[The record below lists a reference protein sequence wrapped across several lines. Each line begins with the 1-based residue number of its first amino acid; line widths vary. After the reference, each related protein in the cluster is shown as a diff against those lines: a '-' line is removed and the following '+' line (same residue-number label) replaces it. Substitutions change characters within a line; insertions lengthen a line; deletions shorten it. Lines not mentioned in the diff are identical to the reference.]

1 MKKGRGKK
9 KFVELDLNK
18 INNNDNYIKKQ
29 NNNTFSKEESK
40 KKSEFKSSLDK
51 LIFLFPNFSSDLVK
65 EVYEE
70 NENNYSKTKDM
81 LRQLSEEE
89 FGIGND
95 NCINNQN
102 NQNFNNNENVVN
114 NNDMIIEENI
124 IDQISK
130 DNNQN
135 NNGKNND
142 SKNKN
147 NIDITHY
154 AKFEVVS
161 NNEFE
166 KVPKTENKINNNNK
180 KENNINDSYNKIEK
194 IKEHYN
200 SLFNDEQ
207 NDNNSNIYNNNCRPK
222 EEITIED
229 YLFDQN
235 IEFLSECFPN
245 YTREQIVKKICDNN
259 FDIDSVILNLLKET
273 NLYIKETED
282 DYANIEITD
291 RDEILSNFIPYDSDN
306 QNDFDI
312 EQFKENLVQKE
323 IEEMIKKE
331 NNKKHNNLYD
341 DDDMGYQNIQD
352 SKGEGEKEEFF
363 LYKRIDEIKTPKIKE
378 DLKKLIYHFPLE
390 DEFNIK
396 LVYYQYNDYNL
407 SYQYFSNKDGS
418 KVIGLKSL
426 IDSLNNKSNFAYTNG
441 NSNNVKRYNNKP
453 KKESNK
459 NNENEEKRQYEIFK
473 KIIDNK
479 PINWRFED
487 EKNIN
492 LNDYIAVRKR
502 LFLEAKNAYANKKP
516 KDGQIL
522 MARAKR
528 YQQEIDKIYK
538 KQRINILLNADN
550 NSTNEIDLHGLT
562 LPESKY
568 IIDKKIQTL
577 KEKKIEYNLKSH
589 TIVIVTGTG
598 SHSAGHKS
606 ILYPNLMEWLK
617 NREKLGVKGDL
628 DKGQIFV
635 TIY

>member
-1 MKKGRGKK
+1 MKKKGRGKK

-18 INNNDNYIKKQ
+18 INNNDNFSKKQ
-29 NNNTFSKEESK
+29 NNDTFPKEEPK

-51 LIFLFPNFSSDLVK
+51 LIFLFPNFSSDLIK

-70 NENNYSKTKDM
+70 NENNYSRTKDM

-89 FGIGND
+89 FG
-95 NCINNQN
+95 NNNN
-102 NQNFNNNENVVN
+102 NQNFINNENVN
-114 NNDMIIEENI
+114 NNSDMIIEENI
-124 IDQISK
+124 INQNNK

-135 NNGKNND
+135 NIGKNND

-166 KVPKTENKINNNNK
+166 KIPETENKNNNNNK
-180 KENNINDSYNKIEK
+180 NENNIKDNYNNKIEK
-194 IKEHYN
+194 IKDNYS

-207 NDNNSNIYNNNCRPK
+207 YENNSNICNNNYKPK

-245 YTREQIVKKICDNN
+245 YSREQIIKKICDFN
-259 FDIDSVILNLLKET
+259 FDIDSVILDILKET
-273 NLYIKETED
+273 HLYLTETED

-291 RDEILSNFIPYDSDN
+291 KDEILSNFIPYDSDK
-306 QNDFDI
+306 QNEFDI
-312 EQFKENLVQKE
+312 EQFKENLVQKQ

-341 DDDMGYQNIQD
+341 DDDMQCENIQD
-352 SKGEGEKEEFF
+352 SKGEGKNEEFF

-378 DLKKLIYHFPLE
+378 DLKKLINHFPLE

-407 SYQYFSNKDGS
+407 SYQYFSNKDGN

-459 NNENEEKRQYEIFK
+459 SNEDEEKRQYEIFK

-479 PINWRFED
+479 PINWKFEED
-487 EKNIN
+487 KNIN

-502 LFLEAKNAYANKKP
+502 LFLEAKNAYSNKKP

-538 KQRINILLNADN
+538 NQRINKFLNADN
-550 NSTNEIDLHGLT
+550 NNTNEIDLHGLT

-568 IIDKKIQTL
+568 IIDKKIQSL
-577 KEKKIEYNLKSH
+577 KDKKIEYNLKSI
-589 TIVIVTGTG
+589 TIVIITGTG
-598 SHSAGHKS
+598 SHSVGHKS
-606 ILYPNLMEWLK
+606 VLYPNLMEWLK
-617 NREKLGVKGDL
+617 NRDKLGVKGDF

>member
-1 MKKGRGKK
+1 MKKKGRGKK

-18 INNNDNYIKKQ
+18 INNNDNFSKKQ
-29 NNNTFSKEESK
+29 NNDTFPKEEPK

-51 LIFLFPNFSSDLVK
+51 LIFLFPNFSSDLIK

-70 NENNYSKTKDM
+70 NENNYSRTKDM

-89 FGIGND
+89 FG
-95 NCINNQN
+95 NNNN
-102 NQNFNNNENVVN
+102 NQNFINNENVN
-114 NNDMIIEENI
+114 NNSDMIIEENI
-124 IDQISK
+124 INQNNK

-135 NNGKNND
+135 NIGKNND

-166 KVPKTENKINNNNK
+166 KIPETENKNNNNNK
-180 KENNINDSYNKIEK
+180 NENNIKDNYNNKIEK
-194 IKEHYN
+194 IKDNYS

-207 NDNNSNIYNNNCRPK
+207 YENNSNICNNNYKPK

-245 YTREQIVKKICDNN
+245 YSREQIIKKICDFN
-259 FDIDSVILNLLKET
+259 FDIDSVILDILKET
-273 NLYIKETED
+273 HLYLTETED

-291 RDEILSNFIPYDSDN
+291 KDEILSNFIPYDSDK
-306 QNDFDI
+306 QNEFDI
-312 EQFKENLVQKE
+312 EQFKENLVQKQ

-341 DDDMGYQNIQD
+341 DDDMQCENIQD
-352 SKGEGEKEEFF
+352 SKGEGKNEEFF

-378 DLKKLIYHFPLE
+378 DLKKLINHFPLE

-407 SYQYFSNKDGS
+407 SYQYFSNKDGN

-459 NNENEEKRQYEIFK
+459 SNEDEEKRQYEIFK

-479 PINWRFED
+479 PINWKFEED
-487 EKNIN
+487 KNIN

-538 KQRINILLNADN
+538 NQRINKFLNADN
-550 NSTNEIDLHGLT
+550 NNTNEIDLHGLT

-568 IIDKKIQTL
+568 IIDKKIQSL
-577 KEKKIEYNLKSH
+577 KDKKIEYNLKSI
-589 TIVIVTGTG
+589 TIVIITGTG
-598 SHSAGHKS
+598 SHSVGHKS
-606 ILYPNLMEWLK
+606 VLYPNLMEWLK
-617 NREKLGVKGDL
+617 NRDKLGVKGDF
-628 DKGQIFV
+628 DKGHIFV

>member
-1 MKKGRGKK
+1 MKKKGRGKK

-18 INNNDNYIKKQ
+18 INNNDNFSKKQ
-29 NNNTFSKEESK
+29 NNDTFPKEEPK

-51 LIFLFPNFSSDLVK
+51 LIFLFPNFSSDLIK

-70 NENNYSKTKDM
+70 NENNYSRTKDM

-89 FGIGND
+89 FG
-95 NCINNQN
+95 NNNN
-102 NQNFNNNENVVN
+102 NQNFINNENVN
-114 NNDMIIEENI
+114 NNSDMIIEENI
-124 IDQISK
+124 INQNNK

-135 NNGKNND
+135 NIGKNND

-166 KVPKTENKINNNNK
+166 KIPETENKNNNNNK
-180 KENNINDSYNKIEK
+180 NENNIKDNYNNKIEK
-194 IKEHYN
+194 IKDNYS

-207 NDNNSNIYNNNCRPK
+207 YENNSNICNNNYKPK

-245 YTREQIVKKICDNN
+245 YSREQIIKKICDFN
-259 FDIDSVILNLLKET
+259 FDIDSVILDILKET
-273 NLYIKETED
+273 HLYLTETED

-291 RDEILSNFIPYDSDN
+291 KDEILSNFIPYDSDK
-306 QNDFDI
+306 QNEFDI
-312 EQFKENLVQKE
+312 EQFKENLVQKQ

-341 DDDMGYQNIQD
+341 EDDMLCDNIQD
-352 SKGEGEKEEFF
+352 NKGEGKNEEFF

-378 DLKKLIYHFPLE
+378 DLKKLINHFPLE

-396 LVYYQYNDYNL
+396 LVYYQYNDYYL
-407 SYQYFSNKDGS
+407 SYQYFSNKDGN

-459 NNENEEKRQYEIFK
+459 SNEDEEKRQYEIFK

-479 PINWRFED
+479 PINWKFEED
-487 EKNIN
+487 KNIN

-502 LFLEAKNAYANKKP
+502 LFLEAKNAYSNKKP

-538 KQRINILLNADN
+538 NQRINKFLNADN
-550 NSTNEIDLHGLT
+550 NNTNEIDLHGLT

-568 IIDKKIQTL
+568 IIDKKIQSL
-577 KEKKIEYNLKSH
+577 KDKKIEYNLKSI
-589 TIVIVTGTG
+589 TIVIITGTG
-598 SHSAGHKS
+598 SHSVGHKS
-606 ILYPNLMEWLK
+606 VLYPNLMEWLK
-617 NREKLGVKGDL
+617 NRDKLGVKGDF

>member
-1 MKKGRGKK
+1 MKKKGRGKK

-18 INNNDNYIKKQ
+18 INNNDNFSKKQ
-29 NNNTFSKEESK
+29 NNDTFPKEEPK

-51 LIFLFPNFSSDLVK
+51 LIFLFPNFSSDLIK

-70 NENNYSKTKDM
+70 NENNYSRTKDM

-89 FGIGND
+89 FG
-95 NCINNQN
+95 NNNN
-102 NQNFNNNENVVN
+102 NQNFINNENVN
-114 NNDMIIEENI
+114 NNSDMIIEENI
-124 IDQISK
+124 INQNNK

-135 NNGKNND
+135 NIGKNND

-166 KVPKTENKINNNNK
+166 KIPETENKNNNNNK
-180 KENNINDSYNKIEK
+180 NENNIKDNYNNKIEK
-194 IKEHYN
+194 IKDNYS

-207 NDNNSNIYNNNCRPK
+207 YENNSNICNNNYKPK

-245 YTREQIVKKICDNN
+245 YSREQIIKKICDFN
-259 FDIDSVILNLLKET
+259 FDIDSVILDILKET
-273 NLYIKETED
+273 HLYLTETED

-291 RDEILSNFIPYDSDN
+291 KDEILSNFIPYDSDK
-306 QNDFDI
+306 QNEFDI
-312 EQFKENLVQKE
+312 EQFKENLVQKQ

-341 DDDMGYQNIQD
+341 DDDMQCENIQD
-352 SKGEGEKEEFF
+352 SKGEGKNEEFF

-378 DLKKLIYHFPLE
+378 DLKKLINHFPLE

-407 SYQYFSNKDGS
+407 SYQYFSNKDGN

-459 NNENEEKRQYEIFK
+459 SNEDEEKRQYEIFK

-479 PINWRFED
+479 PINWKFEED
-487 EKNIN
+487 KNIN

-538 KQRINILLNADN
+538 NQRINKFLNADN
-550 NSTNEIDLHGLT
+550 NNTNEIDLHGLT

-568 IIDKKIQTL
+568 IIDKKIQSL
-577 KEKKIEYNLKSH
+577 KDKKIEYNLKSI
-589 TIVIVTGTG
+589 TIVIITGTG
-598 SHSAGHKS
+598 SHSVGHKS
-606 ILYPNLMEWLK
+606 VLYPNLMEWLK
-617 NREKLGVKGDL
+617 NRDKLGVKGDF

>member
-1 MKKGRGKK
+1 MKKKGRGKK

-18 INNNDNYIKKQ
+18 INNNDNFSKKQ
-29 NNNTFSKEESK
+29 NNDTFPKEEPK

-51 LIFLFPNFSSDLVK
+51 LIFLFPNFSSDLIK

-70 NENNYSKTKDM
+70 NENNYSRTKDM

-89 FGIGND
+89 FG
-95 NCINNQN
+95 NNNN
-102 NQNFNNNENVVN
+102 NQNFINNENVN
-114 NNDMIIEENI
+114 NNSDMIIEENI
-124 IDQISK
+124 INQNNK

-135 NNGKNND
+135 NIGKNND

-166 KVPKTENKINNNNK
+166 KIPETENKNNNNNK
-180 KENNINDSYNKIEK
+180 NENNIKDNYNNKIEK
-194 IKEHYN
+194 IKDNYS

-207 NDNNSNIYNNNCRPK
+207 YENNSNICNNNYKPK

-245 YTREQIVKKICDNN
+245 YSREQIIKKICDFN
-259 FDIDSVILNLLKET
+259 FDIDSVILDILKET
-273 NLYIKETED
+273 HLYLTETED

-291 RDEILSNFIPYDSDN
+291 KDEILSNFIPYDSDK
-306 QNDFDI
+306 QNEFDI
-312 EQFKENLVQKE
+312 EQFKENLVQKQ

-341 DDDMGYQNIQD
+341 EDDMLCDNIQD
-352 SKGEGEKEEFF
+352 NKGEGKNEEFF

-378 DLKKLIYHFPLE
+378 DLKKLINHFPLE

-407 SYQYFSNKDGS
+407 SYQYFSNKDGN

-459 NNENEEKRQYEIFK
+459 SNEDEEKRQYEIFK

-479 PINWRFED
+479 PINWKFEED
-487 EKNIN
+487 KNIN

-502 LFLEAKNAYANKKP
+502 LFLEAKNAYSNKKP

-538 KQRINILLNADN
+538 NQRINKFLNADN
-550 NSTNEIDLHGLT
+550 NNTNEIDLHGLT

-568 IIDKKIQTL
+568 IIDKKIQSL
-577 KEKKIEYNLKSH
+577 KDKKIEYNLKSI
-589 TIVIVTGTG
+589 TIVIITGTG
-598 SHSAGHKS
+598 SHSVGHKS
-606 ILYPNLMEWLK
+606 VLYPNLMEWLK
-617 NREKLGVKGDL
+617 NRDKLGVKGDF

>member
-1 MKKGRGKK
+1 MKKKGRGKK

-18 INNNDNYIKKQ
+18 INNNDNFSKKQ
-29 NNNTFSKEESK
+29 NNDTFPKEEPK

-51 LIFLFPNFSSDLVK
+51 LIFLFPNFSSDLIK

-70 NENNYSKTKDM
+70 NENNYSRTKDM

-89 FGIGND
+89 FG
-95 NCINNQN
+95 NNNN
-102 NQNFNNNENVVN
+102 NQNFINNENVN
-114 NNDMIIEENI
+114 NNSDMIIEENI
-124 IDQISK
+124 INQNNK

-135 NNGKNND
+135 NIGKNND

-166 KVPKTENKINNNNK
+166 KIPETENKNNNSNK
-180 KENNINDSYNKIEK
+180 NENNIKDNYNNKIEK
-194 IKEHYN
+194 IKDNYS

-207 NDNNSNIYNNNCRPK
+207 YENNSNICNNNYKPK

-245 YTREQIVKKICDNN
+245 YSREQIIKKICDFN
-259 FDIDSVILNLLKET
+259 FDIDSVILDILKET
-273 NLYIKETED
+273 HLYLTETED

-291 RDEILSNFIPYDSDN
+291 KDEILSNFIPYDSDK
-306 QNDFDI
+306 QNEFDI
-312 EQFKENLVQKE
+312 EQFKENLVQKQ

-341 DDDMGYQNIQD
+341 DDDMRCDNIQD
-352 SKGEGEKEEFF
+352 NKGEGKNEEFF

-378 DLKKLIYHFPLE
+378 DLKKLINHFPLE

-407 SYQYFSNKDGS
+407 SYQYFSNKDGN

-459 NNENEEKRQYEIFK
+459 SNEDEEKRQYEIFK

-479 PINWRFED
+479 PINWKFEED
-487 EKNIN
+487 KNIN

-538 KQRINILLNADN
+538 NQRINKFLNADN
-550 NSTNEIDLHGLT
+550 NNTNEIDLHGLT

-568 IIDKKIQTL
+568 IIDKKIQSL
-577 KEKKIEYNLKSH
+577 KDKKIEYNLKSI
-589 TIVIVTGTG
+589 TIVIITGTG
-598 SHSAGHKS
+598 SHSVGHKS
-606 ILYPNLMEWLK
+606 VLYPNLMEWLK
-617 NREKLGVKGDL
+617 NRDKLGVKGDF

>member
-1 MKKGRGKK
+1 MKKKGRGKK

-18 INNNDNYIKKQ
+18 INNNDNFSKKQ
-29 NNNTFSKEESK
+29 NNDTFPKEEPK

-51 LIFLFPNFSSDLVK
+51 LIFLFPNFSSDLIK

-70 NENNYSKTKDM
+70 NENNYSRTKDM

-89 FGIGND
+89 FG
-95 NCINNQN
+95 NNNN
-102 NQNFNNNENVVN
+102 NQNFINNENVN
-114 NNDMIIEENI
+114 NNSDMIIEENI
-124 IDQISK
+124 INQNNK

-135 NNGKNND
+135 NIGKNND

-166 KVPKTENKINNNNK
+166 KIPETENKNNNNNK
-180 KENNINDSYNKIEK
+180 NENNIKDNYNNKIEK
-194 IKEHYN
+194 IKDNYS

-207 NDNNSNIYNNNCRPK
+207 YENNSNICNNNYKPK

-245 YTREQIVKKICDNN
+245 YSREQIIKKICDFN
-259 FDIDSVILNLLKET
+259 FDIDSVILDILKET
-273 NLYIKETED
+273 HLYLTETED

-291 RDEILSNFIPYDSDN
+291 KDEILSNFIPYDSDK
-306 QNDFDI
+306 QNEFDI
-312 EQFKENLVQKE
+312 EQFKENLVQKQ

-341 DDDMGYQNIQD
+341 DDDMQCENIQD
-352 SKGEGEKEEFF
+352 SKGEGKNEEFF

-378 DLKKLIYHFPLE
+378 DLKKLINHFPLE

-396 LVYYQYNDYNL
+396 LVYYQYNDYYL
-407 SYQYFSNKDGS
+407 SYQYFSNKDGN

-459 NNENEEKRQYEIFK
+459 SNEDEEKRQYEIFK

-479 PINWRFED
+479 PINWKFEED
-487 EKNIN
+487 KNIN

-538 KQRINILLNADN
+538 NQRINKFLNADN
-550 NSTNEIDLHGLT
+550 NNTNEIDLHGLT

-568 IIDKKIQTL
+568 IIDKKIQSL
-577 KEKKIEYNLKSH
+577 KDKKIEYNLKSI
-589 TIVIVTGTG
+589 TIVIITGTG
-598 SHSAGHKS
+598 SHSVGHKS
-606 ILYPNLMEWLK
+606 VLYPNLMEWLK
-617 NREKLGVKGDL
+617 NRDKLGVKGDF